1 MEGVMKILVLFL
13 ALSVSSVSFAEES
26 SASLANLQQQDL
38 QILGI
43 AGVISLISYEV
54 KFNSLDF
61 NFNPLN
67 QKLTFNIKF

>member
-1 MEGVMKILVLFL
+1 VEGVMKILVLFL
-13 ALSVSSVSFAEES
+13 TLSVSSVSFAEES
-26 SASLANLQQQDL
+26 SASFANLQQQDL

-54 KFNSLDF
+54 KFNNLDF

>member
-1 MEGVMKILVLFL
+1 MKILVLFL

-26 SASLANLQQQDL
+26 GASLANLQQQDL